1 MVKIFPFDLNVL
13 YSGEFENIDFL
24 KNNRILFNMEDSKK
38 YFVKIEISSKKL
50 KYILNNFKDIEI
62 VDMNKYY
69 I

>member
-1 MVKIFPFDLNVL
+1 
-13 YSGEFENIDFL
+13 
-24 KNNRILFNMEDSKK
+24 MEDSKK